1 MVINMEPSATGYGTP
16 QVTVV
21 GTYLFMPKAKSACNK
36 RRKSSFGSGPN
47 PNLHVVETLNFV
59 HV

>member
-1 MVINMEPSATGYGTP
+1 MEPSATGYGTP

-21 GTYLFMPKAKSACNK
+21 GTFLFMPKAKSACNK